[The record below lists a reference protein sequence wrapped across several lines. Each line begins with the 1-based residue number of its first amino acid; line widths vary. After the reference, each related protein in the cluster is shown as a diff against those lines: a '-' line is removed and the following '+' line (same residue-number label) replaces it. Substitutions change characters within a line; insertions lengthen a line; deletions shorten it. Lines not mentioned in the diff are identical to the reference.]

1 MLGEGKPVDF
11 NQESVLEWEAPQDG
25 LYILQVRPLDNRLA
39 GDAASYEI
47 KADKILQL
55 KPVTYTC
62 TALLLPLVWFVVKM
76 YAKVRNRL
84 REDDYL

>member
-1 MLGEGKPVDF
+1 
-11 NQESVLEWEAPQDG
+11 
-25 LYILQVRPLDNRLA
+25 LQVRPLDSRLA